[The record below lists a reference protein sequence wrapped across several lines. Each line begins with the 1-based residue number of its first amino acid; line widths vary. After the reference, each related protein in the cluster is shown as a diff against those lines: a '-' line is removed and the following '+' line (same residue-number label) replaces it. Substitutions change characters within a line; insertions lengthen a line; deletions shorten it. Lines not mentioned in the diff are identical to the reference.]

1 MISVQCVI
9 HFYLNNDRE
18 QIENIQQNSLQNKES
33 FFESFPLKS

>member
-1 MISVQCVI
+1 MINFCV
-9 HFYLNNDRE
+9 YNDRE